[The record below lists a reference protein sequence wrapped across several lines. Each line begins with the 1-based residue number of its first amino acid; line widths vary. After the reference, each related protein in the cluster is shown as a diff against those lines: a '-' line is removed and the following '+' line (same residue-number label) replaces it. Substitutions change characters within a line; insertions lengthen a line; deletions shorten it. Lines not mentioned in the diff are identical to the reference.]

1 MALSALAAAMLHV
14 WPTLGAEP
22 SGERL
27 SRMRDSPQW
36 SEGRF
41 ANEQP
46 LWTNTRN
53 GLLRL
58 FEATPGALPDAPV
71 PVVMD
76 VGKTLRI
83 PAASGLRVTWFGHS
97 SALVE
102 IDGVTVLTDPLWSER
117 ASPLSWVG
125 PKRWY
130 PSPVALRELPRIDGN
145 TFPHRALNVAMSRT
159 GGTPKRRRYSRLNC
173 DALS

>member
-1 MALSALAAAMLHV
+1 MRIWLLWVSVSAIALSAVAAVLLHGCAALA
-14 WPTLGAEP
+14 AEP
-22 SGERL
+22 SDNRL

-46 LWTNTRN
+46 MWTNTRS

-58 FEATPGALPDAPV
+58 FESTPGELPDAPV

-76 VGKTLRI
+76 VGKGLRI

-97 SALVE
+97 SVLIE
-102 IDGVTVLTDPLWSER
+102 IDGELLLATNLVLGQ
-117 ASPLSWVG
+117 ASVP
-125 PKRWY
+125 
-130 PSPVALRELPRIDGN
+130 
-145 TFPHRALNVAMSRT
+145 
-159 GGTPKRRRYSRLNC
+159 
-173 DALS
+173 